1 VEEAKKS
8 TSKLNHLWHVTNE
21 RVLLKDVTFKTLED
35 SILATNH
42 VILCG
47 MVSNLINF
55 VQPLRAKYL
64 ITYPPIVILN
74 DHEPPEKLWN

>member
-1 VEEAKKS
+1 M
-8 TSKLNHLWHVTNE
+8 TNE
-21 RVLLKDVTFKTLED
+21 RVSLKDVTFKTLED

-55 VQPLRAKYL
+55 VLPLRSKYL
-64 ITYPPIVILN
+64 STYPPIVILN
-74 DHEPPEKLWN
+74 DHEPTEKQWN